1 MGEAPV
7 TSPAEP
13 LRVLIPA
20 EAIRRRVSE
29 LGREIALHYGD
40 RTPVFVGV
48 LKGAVV
54 FLADLIRAVEAPLEC
69 DFIAVSSYGAQSR
82 SSGIVKLTADLAAS
96 VEERDVLIVE
106 DIVDTGRTLAYLQRN
121 LETRQPRS
129 VRVCTLLDKAARR
142 EVPVT
147 LHHVGF
153 TIPDEFVVGYGLDYG
168 GRYRNLPHI
177 AVLDLAGWAGDLT
190 TPVG

>member
-1 MGEAPV
+1 MGESRV
-7 TSPAEP
+7 TSPDEP

-20 EAIRRRVSE
+20 EAIRRRVRE
-29 LGREIALHYGD
+29 LGEEIALHYGD

-177 AVLDLAGWAGDLT
+177 AVLDLGAWAGDLT
-190 TPVG
+190 TPTG

>member
-1 MGEAPV
+1 VGEAPV

-40 RTPVFVGV
+40 RTPVLVGV

-177 AVLDLAGWAGDLT
+177 AVLDLAGWAGDPT
-190 TPVG
+190 TPAG

>member
-7 TSPAEP
+7 TSPPEP

-69 DFIAVSSYGAQSR
+69 DFIAVSSYGARSR
-82 SSGIVKLTADLAAS
+82 PSGIVKLTADLAAS

>member
-1 MGEAPV
+1 MGESRV
-7 TSPAEP
+7 TSPDEP

-20 EAIRRRVSE
+20 EAIRRRVRE
-29 LGREIALHYGD
+29 LGEEIALHYGD

-54 FLADLIRAVEAPLEC
+54 FLADLIRAVEVPLEC
-69 DFIAVSSYGAQSR
+69 DFIAVSSYGARSR
-82 SSGIVKLTADLAAS
+82 PSGIVKLTADLAAS

-129 VRVCTLLDKAARR
+129 VRVCTLLDKAVRR

-147 LHHVGF
+147 LHHIGF

-177 AVLDLAGWAGDLT
+177 AVLDLGAWAGDLT
-190 TPVG
+190 TPTG